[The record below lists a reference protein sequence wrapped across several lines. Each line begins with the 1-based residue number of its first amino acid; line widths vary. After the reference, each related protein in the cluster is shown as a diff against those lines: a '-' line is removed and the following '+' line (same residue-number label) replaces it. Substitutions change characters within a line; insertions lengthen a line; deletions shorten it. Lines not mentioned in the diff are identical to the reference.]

1 MDVQPTTSEQDDLD
15 ARQLLQADLD
25 RARAERDGIER
36 AVAGDAERITAI
48 RTALETMMT
57 AVWRDVFAQQQR
69 SKDRDNLNA
78 ALKLGWFGGSQFI
91 AMGALVVA
99 AAAAIYAFHETG
111 LLLGGG
117 AYIVLATINY
127 FGFRGHCVEQIKKA
141 RGSYLSDHGKD
152 VRFVAFTHL
161 EPGLQ
166 HPLIGFD
173 GPRPNGK
180 LDDRSWKIPG
190 VRDNEALKETFFEV
204 IDERKGTVLLTRFP
218 DKKPTLVHADLEN
231 PFIRAFGVFF
241 QRALEKQ
248 LPAVQSQADDFRQIV
263 LRMGEQRRLIQ
274 QVKRIETEL
283 QEFDGTHAI
292 MSGAGVSM
300 TVRNK
305 LLRQVVS
312 FRLGDA
318 GSNRGMMMFANEDDE
333 LKEVAQT
340 IARAA
345 SAAFVPF
352 SFSSMKIGYVGQ
364 GASQVARTFEGA
376 RRGRSMVYIEDADR
390 LFTNV
395 GSAGY
400 ESMRR
405 EVVQAFLK
413 EWDELEDRNDIW
425 IVAGAR
431 NRDAIDPAIL
441 SRFGSLVDLVP
452 EVRQEPT
459 IIIEPAS
466 SSVEAVEELIVLP
479 DAVNERIRI
488 LSAMFAHV
496 DTMERQGITV
506 PRAVAISGPSDGA
519 KNAAIQSLVAQAGLP
534 LLHASIENLDDVIN
548 QAYER
553 ERAILVV
560 DVPNDTEPGAIAH
573 LCVLIDE
580 LTADRASIFVIA
592 TFTNAAAMDL
602 ELRSRFGEVLEI
614 PGLDGTLRRQK
625 FLELIAGKPVDFSID
640 EELDRFESETAGM
653 SEERLREY
661 VEEAIG
667 RAAIRAVELGQ
678 PERVRVRLDD
688 FRASAAT

>member
-1 MDVQPTTSEQDDLD
+1 MDVQPTTSEQSDLD

-25 RARAERDGIER
+25 RARAERDSIDR
-36 AVAGDAERITAI
+36 AIAGDAERITGI
-48 RTALETMMT
+48 RSALETMMT

-69 SKDRDNLNA
+69 SKDRENLNA

-91 AMGALVVA
+91 AIGALVA
-99 AAAAIYAFHETG
+99 AMAAAIYAFQETG
-111 LLLGGG
+111 VLLGGA

-141 RGSYLSDHGKD
+141 RDSYLGDRGKD
-152 VRFVAFTHL
+152 VRFVAFTHI
-161 EPGLQ
+161 EAGLH

-173 GPRPNGK
+173 GPRANGK

-204 IDERKGTVLLTRFP
+204 IDERRATVLLTRFP

-248 LPAVQSQADDFRQIV
+248 LPAVQSQGDEFRQVV
-263 LRMGEQRRLIQ
+263 LRMGEQRRLTQ
-274 QVKRIETEL
+274 QVKRIENEL

-292 MSGAGVSM
+292 MSNAGVPV

-305 LLRQVVS
+305 LLRQVVA

-318 GSNRGMMMFANEDDE
+318 GANRGMMMFANDDAE
-333 LKEVAQT
+333 LKDVAQT

-364 GASQVARTFEGA
+364 GATQVARTFEGA
-376 RRGRSMVYIEDADR
+376 RRGRSMIYIEDADR
-390 LFTNV
+390 LFSNV

-413 EWDELEDRNDIW
+413 QWDELEDRSDVW

-431 NRDAIDPAIL
+431 NRDAVDAAIL
-441 SRFGSLVDLVP
+441 PRFGSLVDLAP
-452 EVRQEPT
+452 ELRSEPT

-466 SSVEAVEELIVLP
+466 SSAEALEELVVLP

-488 LSAMFAHV
+488 LAAMFAHV
-496 DTMERQGITV
+496 DTMERQGISV
-506 PRAVAISGPSDGA
+506 PRAVAVSGPSEGA
-519 KNAAIQSLVAQAGLP
+519 KSAAIQSLVAQAGLP
-534 LLHASIENLDDVIN
+534 LLQAGIANLDEVVL

-560 DVPNDTEPGAIAH
+560 DVPNESEPGAIAH
-573 LCVLIDE
+573 LCILIDQ
-580 LTADRASIFVIA
+580 LTADGASIFVIA
-592 TFTNAAAMDL
+592 TATNSAAMDL

-614 PGLDGTLRRQK
+614 PGLDGAVRRQK
-625 FLELIAGKPVDFSID
+625 FLELIAGKPVDFSVD

-667 RAAIRAVELGQ
+667 RAAIRAIELGQ
-678 PERVRVRLDD
+678 PERVRVQLND
-688 FRASAAT
+688 FRAPTAT